1 MMIAQHFSITSVNNF
16 PPERNLLAAHLT
28 LFHHLPDKPET
39 IKNLMEL
46 TTASFELKVT
56 GLINL
61 GAGVA
66 YRKAFSIK
74 LVWYLN
80 IQFA

>member
-1 MMIAQHFSITSVNNF
+1 
-16 PPERNLLAAHLT
+16 
-28 LFHHLPDKPET
+28 LPDEPET
-39 IKNLMEL
+39 IENLMEL
-46 TTASFELKVT
+46 SSAKFELKVT

-74 LVWYLN
+74 LV
-80 IQFA
+80 